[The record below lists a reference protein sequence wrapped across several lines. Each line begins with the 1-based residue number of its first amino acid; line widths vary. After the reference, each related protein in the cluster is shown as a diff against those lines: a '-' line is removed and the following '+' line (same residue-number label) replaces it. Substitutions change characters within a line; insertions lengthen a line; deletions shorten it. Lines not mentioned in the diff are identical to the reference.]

1 MAIDSPKAEEDNRN
15 KENINDSRELIV
27 LQPQL
32 ALFPGSRNEQVVL
45 NCC

>member
-1 MAIDSPKAEEDNRN
+1 MAIDSQKAEEDNRN
-15 KENINDSRELIV
+15 KENINDSRELIA

-32 ALFPGSRNEQVVL
+32 ALFLGSRNEQVVV